1 MLLLFVYM
9 TIAPIINRVWLFY
22 AMEILNQSSSF
33 PNIRFILSLI
43 NFVLLYTLFGLFLR
57 RKVFEVTSSK
67 KEKRQKI
74 ALFSIANV
82 FVFIITIIFF

>member
-57 RKVFEVTSSK
+57 RMFEVTSSK